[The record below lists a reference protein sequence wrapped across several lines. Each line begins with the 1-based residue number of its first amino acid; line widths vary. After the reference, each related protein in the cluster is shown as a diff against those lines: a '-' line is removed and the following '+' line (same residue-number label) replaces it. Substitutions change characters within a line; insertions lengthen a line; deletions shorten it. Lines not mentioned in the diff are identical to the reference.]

1 MPSTVT
7 VYYPFHPLVDH
18 TLDVVSWPR
27 RRAHAVT
34 VLHPDGEA
42 VKVPLWML
50 QPEAA
55 QVSICEQIALSAS
68 ALLSLVDL
76 LSQSSSP
83 RVGSLPHQE
92 TAHEA
97 SPLRLR
103 RRATDTT

>member
-27 RRAHAVT
+27 RRGHAVT

-55 QVSICEQIALSAS
+55 QVSICEQIAPSAS
-68 ALLSLVDL
+68 ALLSLIDL
-76 LSQSSSP
+76 LSQPSSP
-83 RVGSLPHQE
+83 RVGSLAHQE

-103 RRATDTT
+103 RRATNTT